1 MGINIGDGDSEE
13 EVKANEV
20 KNVESFKFIV

>member
-1 MGINIGDGDSEE
+1 MGIGDGDSEE